1 LNSKKKNHY
10 KKIRVR
16 EIMKK
21 WVLSIVLIVLG
32 LIVVIGAGGYLWLQH
47 RLTKTLPLTS
57 GDLVVQG
64 LQAAIEITRDFYGV
78 PHIYATNEPDLFF
91 ALGYA
96 MAQDRLWQMEF
107 FRRLGQGRLSEIFGK
122 DFVQVDRYFRLTT
135 AAGMNAE
142 ISAELA
148 FIPTS
153 FAEGVNAYLET
164 HPDRLPFEFT
174 VLGYKPEPW
183 EVDDYRAIVKVINWA
198 LSVGW
203 KVDLTAARIMEKV
216 GEKKFREAF
225 PAWPDDAPLIIP
237 TEGKALSISSN
248 PILETLRV
256 VERLTTLS
264 SPAASNNWAI
274 AGERSVTGKPI
285 LANDPHL
292 ELTSPSLWW
301 EVHLV
306 CPTINVSGFA
316 LSGAPVIALG
326 HNRQVA
332 WGVTNVMVDD
342 VDFYI
347 ERINRENPR
356 QYWYKDHWED
366 MRVVEETIRVKGGDP
381 VSTEI
386 LVTRHGPIV
395 NEAKEGSQEQP
406 LAARWAFTEG
416 LQTFQATY
424 LLLKAGDIQEVQEA
438 LRYWELP
445 SQNFVFA
452 DAEGN
457 IGYWCCATV
466 PIRPKGDGILPMP
479 GWNGEYE
486 WRGYIPFD
494 ERPHLIN
501 PGEGFVAT
509 ANNKVA
515 GGDYPYM
522 ISHYWEPPDRITRIR
537 QLLTTTQKL
546 SIEDFK
552 RMQQDVLSV
561 LAAEM
566 TPHMIEVLEQRFS
579 DNEATKAKAML
590 SQWDFIMAKD
600 SPETC
605 LFEVTLRK
613 MMDNIFK
620 DELGEELFKEYLQTF
635 MFPPRAIRKM
645 VSTGASSW
653 FDDVNTP
660 EKETMQNIM
669 ARSLSQALA
678 EIKGVMGS
686 DMTKWTWGRI
696 HTLTFEH
703 VLGKKKPLD
712 RLFNLGPFPVGG
724 SHLTIN
730 NKYYPY
736 DKPYHASLGASA
748 RLIVDLSNMDDS
760 LHCLPTGESGHL
772 RSPHY
777 RDQIDLY
784 LNGGYHP
791 AWTDRKELEKHSE
804 GTLILKPKL

>member
-1 LNSKKKNHY
+1 MKRLGKG
-10 KKIRVR
+10 

-21 WVLSIVLIVLG
+21 WFFFIFLIVLV

-47 RLTKTLPLTS
+47 RLTKSLPQTS
-57 GDLVVQG
+57 GEIAVMDLREDV
-64 LQAAIEITRDFYGV
+64 EIIRDTYGV
-78 PHIYATNEPDLFF
+78 PHIYATNESDLFF

-96 MAQDRLWQMEF
+96 MAQDRFWQMEF

-122 DFVQVDRYFRLTT
+122 DFVTVDRYFRMIT
-135 AAGMNAE
+135 ATGVNANPPVE
-142 ISAELA
+142 FA
-148 FIPTS
+148 FIPQS
-153 FAEGVNAYLET
+153 FAEGINAYLET

-183 EVDDYRAIVKVINWA
+183 EFDDYLAIVKVINWA

-203 KVDLTAARIMEKV
+203 KVDLTAARILEKV
-216 GEKKFREAF
+216 GEQNFREAL
-225 PAWPDDAPLIIP
+225 PAWPDDAPLII
-237 TEGKALSISSN
+237 TKEGETLSVSSN
-248 PILETLRV
+248 PTLETIRV
-256 VERLTTLS
+256 LDRLITL
-264 SPAASNNWAI
+264 PFAAASNNWAI
-274 AGERSVTGKPI
+274 AGGRSVTEKPL

-292 ELTSPSLWW
+292 ELTNPSLWW

-306 CPTINVSGFA
+306 CPSINASGFA
-316 LSGAPVIALG
+316 LPGAPGIGIG
-326 HNRQVA
+326 HNRNVA

-347 ERINRENPR
+347 ERINPENPR
-356 QYWYKDHWED
+356 QYWYEDHWED
-366 MRVVEETIRVKGGDP
+366 MKVIAETIQAKGGDP
-381 VSTEI
+381 LTTEI

-395 NEAKEGSQEQP
+395 NEVKEGSKERP

-416 LQTFQATY
+416 LQPIKAGY
-424 LLLKAGDIQEVQEA
+424 LLVKAEDIQEVKEA

-452 DAEGN
+452 DAKGN

-466 PIRPKGDGILPMP
+466 PIRPRGDGILPMP

-486 WRGYIPFD
+486 WKEYVPFD

-501 PGEGFVAT
+501 PQEGFVAT
-509 ANNKVA
+509 ANNKIA
-515 GGDYPYM
+515 GEDYPYM

-546 SIEDFK
+546 SIEDLK
-552 RMQQDVLSV
+552 RMQQDVYSV
-561 LAAEM
+561 LASEI
-566 TPHMIEVLEQRFS
+566 TPHMIQVLEQRFS

-600 SPETC
+600 SVGAC
-605 LFEVTLRK
+605 LFEVTFRK
-613 MMDNIFK
+613 MMENIFK
-620 DELGEELFKEYLQTF
+620 DELGEELFKEYLKMF
-635 MFPPRAIRKM
+635 MFPPRAIRMM
-645 VSTGASSW
+645 VRKGTSPW

-660 EKETMQNIM
+660 AREDMEDII
-669 ARSLSQALA
+669 ARSLNQALA
-678 EIKGVMGS
+678 ELKEVIGS
-686 DMTKWTWGRI
+686 DMDKWTWGHI

-712 RLFNLGPFPVGG
+712 RIFNLGPFPIGG

-730 NKYYPY
+730 NKFYYY
-736 DKPYHASLGASA
+736 DKPYHACLGASA
-748 RLIVDLSNMDDS
+748 RLIVDLSNIDNS
-760 LHCLPTGESGHL
+760 LHVLPSGESGHL
-772 RSPHY
+772 QSPHH

-784 LNGGYHP
+784 LNGGYHS
-791 AWTDRKELEKHSE
+791 AWTDRKELEKHRE
-804 GTLILKPKL
+804 ETLILNPKL